1 MAKAIWLLILRSL
14 DGKPREYNV
23 LPGRTTIGRRADN
36 DIVITDLSA
45 SRLHAEILYDPLED
59 KLLIRDLDSTNGT
72 YVNRERL
79 VEVRMLA
86 PKDTIRIGEHLISV
100 LQQQPS
106 QTSSGLASATQ
117 LLTRDIVLESIDQH
131 AVLMYDAA
139 RKLNTVMDVETALR
153 EVSAMLKLALGAD
166 RCEVVLPSQFEH
178 LRDYGFPVTIAR
190 LAIERKAVVNIPDI
204 AMEDE
209 RIRESA
215 SLLRIRSVLCVPVL
229 SGDELMALIYMYKT
243 SPAERPFD
251 QQDIQLAVAIG
262 HQASLTLQRM
272 QLVARVGEEQ
282 RFRQVLQRF
291 VSPTEVEFILKNYPD
306 AGALPGLAEQRVTV
320 LFADIADSTGMAE
333 RLGPKK
339 FGELLSR
346 YYQQTTNIVFEFGG
360 LVDKYLGDGIM
371 AVFGMTGEIA
381 NHEERATRAGLSML
395 DRLNLLTEDYGEQIT
410 IGVGVNTGDVV
421 AGYVGTRQRVELTV
435 LGDTVNVTSG
445 LQAIARPNRLVI
457 GPATQAAVVG
467 MFETKRVG
475 SITVKG
481 RLREI
486 QAYEVLRSPSVPA
499 HS

>member
-1 MAKAIWLLILRSL
+1 
-14 DGKPREYNV
+14 
-23 LPGRTTIGRRADN
+23 
-36 DIVITDLSA
+36 
-45 SRLHAEILYDPLED
+45 
-59 KLLIRDLDSTNGT
+59 
-72 YVNRERL
+72 
-79 VEVRMLA
+79 
-86 PKDTIRIGEHLISV
+86 
-100 LQQQPS
+100 
-106 QTSSGLASATQ
+106 
-117 LLTRDIVLESIDQH
+117 
-131 AVLMYDAA
+131 
-139 RKLNTVMDVETALR
+139 
-153 EVSAMLKLALGAD
+153 
-166 RCEVVLPSQFEH
+166 
-178 LRDYGFPVTIAR
+178 
-190 LAIERKAVVNIPDI
+190 
-204 AMEDE
+204 
-209 RIRESA
+209 
-215 SLLRIRSVLCVPVL
+215 LLRIRSVLCVPVL

-272 QLVARVGEEQ
+272 QLLARVGEEQ

-306 AGALPGLAEQRVTV
+306 AGALPGLAEKRVTV